1 MNLTIH
7 TYGYID
13 AMYNTLQALAMFHQS
28 KAYLYLVQGVW
39 FCMGC
44 FYAVQLAGSNHL
56 SQFKSHIYR
65 VLGLCIIVN
74 GLLLP
79 STHMIIKDHISKD
92 TVKVDHL
99 PLAFAVPVGILE
111 EFGYIITRGFEQ
123 AFRPFSNQKFDYFN
137 YGLLFGQ
144 RLKQE
149 VKNVRIKDPVNVNN
163 MRQFVKRC
171 VVLPA
176 MIGNRFTKE
185 ELFATDNIWKL
196 VKDNAGGLRRV
207 DLFEP
212 KGKVYESMTCKEAT
226 AYLERHLFPQEEE
239 RILVKFANRTFNQA
253 NDGGTYFNYDGKG
266 QPRNPDLEASL
277 YMKHYFKNNIKKAYG
292 VQSAENVLKQQ
303 MMINAISN
311 FRSGSYAV
319 ARARMQ
325 HESSSLIGSDM
336 ASIYLPL
343 MLVVFKCI
351 VYGAF
356 IFVVPMILMSGG
368 FTKYMTYLV
377 IIVSL
382 QLWPALNAILNMIME
397 TYSDLSEGSRQV
409 MSYAAVSTMYKKID
423 TIVTIAASL
432 QMLVPFLSF
441 WLTKLGGDGIM
452 HLAGN
457 IVGGVQSVSGGVGSE
472 VATNNKSFDN
482 YSSGNQQYGNTS
494 ANKVDT
500 SMQYFD
506 GTNRGQYADGTGEF
520 ITQSGEQ
527 VFSGGGGQ
535 TSSTGEARYVA
546 GEGIIASH
554 EAGIRKEQQL
564 MSGEQASLSTVK
576 EQMVAQEASALH
588 SIMQNT
594 KTDSGYNIDTS
605 TDYGKELQKTL
616 QEIDKLDS
624 SNNYGWEQN
633 AKAYTQAQA
642 STGLPS
648 VLTGGLFSAT
658 ATAGGELSATNNS
671 RQSEDSSKTI
681 SDDTSANTKQG
692 TSERTNN
699 TESFLESLGVDKNT
713 QDSIRES
720 YQQAE
725 RLENSISTHKNNIDS
740 HNQGISH
747 TRNNSANFDKDMYQD
762 VLNAYQNRYGGTA
775 IEAQKEVAA
784 GTHKARAIFRDISGA
799 AAQRNL
805 QEIQRAGSN
814 IANSNNVDSFVQNH
828 QLENNIGSK
837 RDEFAREHGIRT
849 DAEVISGEI
858 STKGDNL
865 KAQHDTRYN
874 DNLNQYDDSH
884 QHISNQQYAKQL
896 QINQYE
902 KDRIGKGTIG
912 TAGGSVEGVGRSL
925 PYKAQMIKH
934 KEQQVAEQYT
944 NPHKPFDK
952 DEAQALMDSIS
963 KNENKG

>member
-13 AMYNTLQALAMFHQS
+13 AMYNTLQAIAMFKQS
-28 KAYLYLVQGVW
+28 NAYLYLVQGVW

-44 FYAVQLAGSNHL
+44 FYAVQLAASSHL
-56 SQFKSHIYR
+56 GQFKSHIYR

-92 TVKVDHL
+92 TAKVDHI

-176 MIGNRFTKE
+176 MIGYRFTKE

-207 DLFEP
+207 ELFEP
-212 KGKVYESMTCKEAT
+212 QTRKYESMTCKEAA

-239 RILVKFANRTFNQA
+239 RILVKFASRSFNQA
-253 NDGGTYFNYDGKG
+253 NDSGTYFNYDGKG
-266 QPRNPDLEASL
+266 HLKNPDLEASL
-277 YMKHYFKNNIKKAYG
+277 YMKHYFKNNIKKAYRVG
-292 VQSAENVLKQQ
+292 SAENVLKQQ

-311 FRSGSYAV
+311 FKSGSYAV

-325 HESSSLIGSDM
+325 HESSSLIASDM

-368 FTKYMTYLV
+368 FAKYMTYLV

-397 TYSDLSEGSRQV
+397 TYSDFAEGSRQV

-527 VFSGGGGQ
+527 VFSGGSGYTASVGNRKLSEADDIQTQLSQGTQIMDSMLESDRRSLSDAKGTTISRTSDWAESVLDKRQQGQ
-535 TSSTGEARYVA
+535 NFNFEELGEQGQSAKRIIDHAENLSKTYGYDNRQAAEAAVKASASFGTPLMGITGSGASVSVDGAVSATNLTNQSLEDRINDSQGQSTSEDYNNLVKVASNENWSREQGIDQSVSQGVHAASMEEQRAEKQFAVTKDKTEQYHRAENWQRTNSASANNDVRHEVQQDLEKAYGVSSKEAHDMIERGDPRFRQVWQNRINHSAANVLASVSAGHSRVTGDSATARLNTASNNYEQQVNNQSAKNSATAKNVA
-546 GEGIIASH
+546 HNEMRGVNYDQVQENIGM
-554 EAGIRKEQQL
+554 KEQQL
-564 MSGEQASLSTVK
+564 KGQFYKMHHENSGTYQAV
-576 EQMVAQEASALH
+576 QEA
-588 SIMQNT
+588 N
-594 KTDSGYNIDTS
+594 
-605 TDYGKELQKTL
+605 
-616 QEIDKLDS
+616 LDS
-624 SNNYGWEQN
+624 
-633 AKAYTQAQA
+633 
-642 STGLPS
+642 
-648 VLTGGLFSAT
+648 
-658 ATAGGELSATNNS
+658 
-671 RQSEDSSKTI
+671 
-681 SDDTSANTKQG
+681 TSGMQQEVN
-692 TSERTNN
+692 
-699 TESFLESLGVDKNT
+699 
-713 QDSIRES
+713 IRE
-720 YQQAE
+720 A
-725 RLENSISTHKNNIDS
+725 
-740 HNQGISH
+740 
-747 TRNNSANFDKDMYQD
+747 
-762 VLNAYQNRYGGTA
+762 
-775 IEAQKEVAA
+775 
-784 GTHKARAIFRDISGA
+784 
-799 AAQRNL
+799 
-805 QEIQRAGSN
+805 
-814 IANSNNVDSFVQNH
+814 
-828 QLENNIGSK
+828 
-837 RDEFAREHGIRT
+837 
-849 DAEVISGEI
+849 
-858 STKGDNL
+858 
-865 KAQHDTRYN
+865 
-874 DNLNQYDDSH
+874 
-884 QHISNQQYAKQL
+884 
-896 QINQYE
+896 
-902 KDRIGKGTIG
+902 DRIGQGWTAKNLVKGGVLFDDGIGGDKNPSTI
-912 TAGGSVEGVGRSL
+912 
-925 PYKAQMIKH
+925 
-934 KEQQVAEQYT
+934 
-944 NPHKPFDK
+944 KPSDK
-952 DEAQALMDSIS
+952 
-963 KNENKG
+963 K

>member
-1 MNLTIH
+1 M
-7 TYGYID
+7 
-13 AMYNTLQALAMFHQS
+13 
-28 KAYLYLVQGVW
+28 
-39 FCMGC
+39 
-44 FYAVQLAGSNHL
+44 
-56 SQFKSHIYR
+56 
-65 VLGLCIIVN
+65 LGLCIIVN

-92 TVKVDHL
+92 TAKVDHI

-207 DLFEP
+207 ELFEP
-212 KGKVYESMTCKEAT
+212 QSRQYESMTCKEAA

-253 NDGGTYFNYDGKG
+253 NDSGTYFNYDGKG
-266 QPRNPDLEASL
+266 HLKNPDLEASL

-292 VQSAENVLKQQ
+292 VQSAENLLKHQ
-303 MMINAISN
+303 MMINAISS
-311 FRSGSYAV
+311 FKSGSYAV

-368 FTKYMTYLV
+368 FAKYMTYLV

-397 TYSDLSEGSRQV
+397 TYSDFAEGSRQV
-409 MSYAAVSTMYKKID
+409 MSYAAVSTMYKKTD

-457 IVGGVQSVSGGVGSE
+457 IVGGVQSVSGSVGSE

-494 ANKVDT
+494 SNKVDT

-506 GTNRGQYADGTGEF
+506 GTNRGQYADGTGEL

-527 VFSGGGGQ
+527 VFSGGSGQ

-564 MSGEQASLSTVK
+564 MSGEQASLSTVQ
-576 EQMVAQEASALH
+576 EQLVAQEASALH

-594 KTDSGYNIDTS
+594 KTDTGYNIDTS

-624 SNNYGWEQN
+624 SNNYGWQQN
-633 AKAYTQAQA
+633 ARAYMQAEA
-642 STGLPS
+642 SLGTPS
-648 VLTGGLFSAT
+648 GMFGGFFSAKLTTGGDIT
-658 ATAGGELSATNNS
+658 AVNNS
-671 RQSEDSSKTI
+671 EQSDSQARSLSEENATH
-681 SDDTSANTKQG
+681 AKQG

-713 QDSIRES
+713 QDSLRES

-725 RLENSISTHKNNIDS
+725 RLENSISAHKNNIDS
-740 HNQGISH
+740 HHQGISH

-775 IEAQKEVAA
+775 IDAQREVAA
-784 GTHKARAIFRDISGA
+784 GTYKARAIFRDISGA

-805 QEIQRAGSN
+805 QEIQGAGSN
-814 IANSNNVDSFVQNH
+814 IASSNNIDNFVQNH

-837 RDEFAREHGIRT
+837 RDEFARDHGIRT

-858 STKGDNL
+858 TTKGDNI
-865 KAQHDTRYN
+865 KAQHATRYN
-874 DNLNQYDDSH
+874 DNLGQYADSH
-884 QHISNQQYAKQL
+884 QHISDQQYAKQL

-902 KDRIGKGTIG
+902 EDRIGKGG
-912 TAGGSVEGVGRSL
+912 FSQKVMDGVGRPSSHNL
-925 PYKAQMIKH
+925 NSPNKKQYEP
-934 KEQQVAEQYT
+934 KEQQVVAQYT
-944 NPHKPFDK
+944 DPHKPFDK
-952 DEAQALMDSIS
+952 DAAQALMDAVS
-963 KNENKG
+963 KNKD